1 MSRIVTFS
9 PESKKQLIEGVN
21 ILADAVGVTLGP
33 KGRNVV
39 IDTFGVPTVTKDGV
53 TVAREI
59 NLTQPIQKLG
69 ANIIKQAASKT
80 ANNAG
85 DGTTT
90 ATVLAQSLINNGQK
104 LIEANYSPIDIK
116 RGYESLLSLSLEQIL
131 LQSKPVTLENIK
143 QIATISANN
152 DTSIG
157 NLIYT
162 GFEFVGTEGMIAVE
176 DSKTDKTYVSTIE
189 GVAMNTGL
197 VSPYFLTDPVKQE
210 TVYEKPLILITDKK
224 VRAHQE
230 LVPALELAN
239 RESRPLIIIA
249 DEVEAQAL
257 SLLIVNKLRANF
269 PVAAIKAPG
278 YGDRRSDLLQDLAIL
293 TGANVISDTS
303 SQRLE
308 ELKRSD
314 LGGCEKI
321 TVTKDGTVIMSPLG
335 DPTKI
340 QERIDQVRQIL
351 QDPTLSSYATEK
363 TNERLSNLTNK
374 IAVLYVGAA
383 TETELKEKK
392 DRIDDALRA
401 TKAAVALGY
410 VPGGGLTLVNTINN
424 ILFHPDLNKDN
435 NAPTDIE
442 LAFTSALSAPMD
454 LILSNANLPKQI
466 VYQESGDLT
475 LNALTGEL
483 VNLEEAGIIDPTLV
497 VTEALTN
504 AVSASVMV
512 LLSEVT
518 VHDNQEKYDPRSNQ
532 EYDN

>member
-90 ATVLAQSLINNGQK
+90 ATVLAQALINNGQK

-152 DTSIG
+152 DESIG

-162 GFEFVGTEGMIAVE
+162 GFEFVGMQGMIAVE
-176 DSKTDKTYVSTIE
+176 DSKTGETTVKTIDGTE
-189 GVAMNTGL
+189 LNTGYA
-197 VSPYFLTDPVKQE
+197 SPYFVTDQE
-210 TVYEKPLILITDKK
+210 KMECIYEKPLILITDKK
-224 VRAHQE
+224 IRTPQE
-230 LVPALELAN
+230 IIPALEIAN
-239 RESRPLIIIA
+239 RRSRPLLIIA
-249 DEVEAQAL
+249 DEIEAHAF
-257 SLLIVNKLRANF
+257 SLLIVNKVRAGL
-269 PVAAIKAPG
+269 PVVAVRAPG
-278 YGDRRSDLLQDLAIL
+278 FGERRSEILQDLAVLLNGTI
-293 TGANVISDTS
+293 ISDAQS
-303 SQRLE
+303 LRLE
-308 ELKRSD
+308 DIKEDQLGTCDRVVINKDSTLILRPAGAKENINTRIEQLKLQIND
-314 LGGCEKI
+314 PANTQYAIDKI
-321 TVTKDGTVIMSPLG
+321 T
-335 DPTKI
+335 
-340 QERIDQVRQIL
+340 ERI
-351 QDPTLSSYATEK
+351 
-363 TNERLSNLTNK
+363 SNLSGK
-374 IAVLYVGAA
+374 VAVLAVGAA

-392 DRIDDALRA
+392 DRVDDALRA
-401 TKAAVALGY
+401 TKAAISLGY
-410 VPGGGLTLVNTINN
+410 VPGAGYVMATIDLSEAFKENIMITDAFKGALEAPARKILTNANVDATH
-424 ILFHPDLNKDN
+424 ILNQYADLNVLFN
-435 NAPTDIE
+435 S
-442 LAFTSALSAPMD
+442 LAGEFEKVEETS
-454 LILSNANLPKQI
+454 
-466 VYQESGDLT
+466 V
-475 LNALTGEL
+475 
-483 VNLEEAGIIDPTLV
+483 IDPTQVLI
-497 VTEALTN
+497 ESLTN
-504 AVSASVMV
+504 AVSAANMI

-518 VHDNQEKYDPRSNQ
+518 VHDKEEKYDPRMGT
-532 EYDN
+532 EIGYE